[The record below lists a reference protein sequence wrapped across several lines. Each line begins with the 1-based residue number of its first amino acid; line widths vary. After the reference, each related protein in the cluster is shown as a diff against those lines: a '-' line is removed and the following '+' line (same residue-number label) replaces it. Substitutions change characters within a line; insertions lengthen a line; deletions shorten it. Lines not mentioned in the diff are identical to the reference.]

1 MSDLFHE
8 LDELPPSTRL
18 RIMEAAE
25 LSGLDLS
32 DFLHQLM
39 SAEEIATV
47 RGPARQGSENFA
59 YRHRVEALERR
70 LGASTAGLE
79 TALRSLEASA
89 LSLEAR
95 VCDAEGVALGTRDA
109 SREHARAASAE
120 LTLLQRRLAD
130 VERDGLARWQSAEN
144 IAADVTGRLSR
155 LHQRMDFVEDIAKSA
170 HQTGALLAEAHH
182 ALKHALAEDFS
193 ALALD
198 TAANIEGGLQA
209 IREESMAAAAR
220 ADAALQAL
228 KRDFQEFAARTE
240 DGIEQSAVETRERMR
255 EAFAASEAQ
264 LAAVAASNRA
274 ALEDAV
280 AGLRHADS
288 ALEASLLR
296 SGAEHRNALEALG
309 QRVVTD
315 LDTHDQHIG
324 RRFDQIE
331 SAHAAESR
339 ALGHNVA
346 RVEACTLAALEKI
359 ASDVT
364 SVDEKFTQK
373 FEAVTSAASQAV
385 EQLER
390 ELASLHG
397 QQCGIAARLHLMDRT
412 LGMALLATETDPPVA
427 ERLAELEQTQAEQQ
441 LHLERAL
448 DRSGVNRALAS
459 LRDDVACLA
468 ERIGEPED
476 DISVTQQVEDLRHR
490 LDAQSTQL
498 KDLTRSLSRI
508 SGDSASAAGH
518 AEGRLVKL
526 ETAAR
531 GAERVAAKINSAEGR
546 IAEIE
551 ARQGEA
557 FEQLRADIARFV
569 EQQETRLAAI
579 EANDPA
585 ARLEALA
592 ALIEARSPT
601 SMPDFAAEFDLLRQ
615 RIEMRL
621 HDMDDR
627 SVRTL
632 EQVGE
637 TIALLE
643 QRFNA
648 RSQQRLAT
656 GA

>member
-8 LDELPPSTRL
+8 LDELPPSTRR
-18 RIMEAAE
+18 RIMDAAE

-39 SAEEIATV
+39 SAEEIAPV

-155 LHQRMDFVEDIAKSA
+155 LHQHMDFVEDIAKGA

-182 ALKHALAEDFS
+182 ALKHAVAEDFS

-228 KRDFQEFAARTE
+228 KRDFQEFAAKTE

-255 EAFAASEAQ
+255 EAFAASETR
-264 LAAVAASNRA
+264 LVAVVDSNRL
-274 ALEDAV
+274 ALAEQ
-280 AGLRHADS
+280 
-288 ALEASLLR
+288 R
-296 SGAEHRNALEALG
+296 SALEALG
-309 QRVVTD
+309 ECFAAN
-315 LDTHDQHIG
+315 LDTRDQRIAK
-324 RRFDQIE
+324 RFDQVE
-331 SAHAAESR
+331 TAHAAESR

-346 RVEACTLAALEKI
+346 RVEACTLAALEKT
-359 ASDVT
+359 ASDVA

-412 LGMALLATETDPPVA
+412 LGMALLAAETDPPVA
-427 ERLAELEQTQAEQQ
+427 ERLADLEQIQTEQQ
-441 LHLERAL
+441 LHLEKAL

-490 LDAQSTQL
+490 LDAQSAQH

-508 SGDSASAAGH
+508 SSDSASAAGH